1 VTGSRPAE
9 ARPLEAR
16 LDTRIS
22 APVDARLR
30 LAHSILR
37 VPIGHLIDE
46 ILHRHLPSTA
56 ELAEQVKETHND

>member
-46 ILHRHLPSTA
+46 LLHRHLPSTE

>member
-1 VTGSRPAE
+1 MTGPRPAE
-9 ARPLEAR
+9 ARPLEER

-37 VPIGHLIDE
+37 IPIGHLVDE
-46 ILHRHLPSTA
+46 LLHRHLPTTD
-56 ELAEQVKETHND
+56 ELAEKVKDTHND